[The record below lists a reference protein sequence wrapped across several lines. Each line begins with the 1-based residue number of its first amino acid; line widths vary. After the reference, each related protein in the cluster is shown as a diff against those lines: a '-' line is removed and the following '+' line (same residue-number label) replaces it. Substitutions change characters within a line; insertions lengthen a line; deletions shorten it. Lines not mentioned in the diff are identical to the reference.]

1 MQVNTYLLFGGQCEA
16 AFKFYEQALGGK
28 IQYLSTYGESPMPDM
43 VPAEWRGK
51 IMHGTLAL
59 GEQVIMASD
68 APPDRFKQPQGF
80 SVAAEASDQT
90 EAERMFAALSENGQV
105 TMPMQQTFWALRF
118 GMVVDQFGIPWMVN
132 CTKSS

>member
-80 SVAAEASDQT
+80 SVAIEVSDPA